1 MEQQYLKYQIE
12 STNQYYIDHQ
22 SYLIQNTGYLDE
34 GHLHLGINFD
44 LTIGGVI
51 TGIITM
57 NEQEPDYEEQCST
70 EYDTVCSIKFEN
82 PCETVWERKCV
93 TNFIDDSPHVT
104 YKKEG
109 EDIDVVCVPDK
120 DGIVF
125 IVLNEK
131 FPADSVRAG
140 RTEACC
146 RIPHPGSGHE
156 YILLWCP

>member
-1 MEQQYLKYQIE
+1 MQLF
-12 STNQYYIDHQ
+12 
-22 SYLIQNTGYLDE
+22 LA
-34 GHLHLGINFD
+34 NFSSIPPKPRNSS
-44 LTIGGVI
+44 LSGLVKKSSHRIK
-51 TGIITM
+51 
-57 NEQEPDYEEQCST
+57 QCST

-131 FPADSVRAG
+131 FPADSLRAG

-146 RIPHPGSGHE
+146 CIPHPGSGNE
-156 YILLWCP
+156 YILDMRRRIRRLVLKLCNDVL

>member
-1 MEQQYLKYQIE
+1 MK
-12 STNQYYIDHQ
+12 H
-22 SYLIQNTGYLDE
+22 
-34 GHLHLGINFD
+34 
-44 LTIGGVI
+44 V
-51 TGIITM
+51 
-57 NEQEPDYEEQCST
+57 
-70 EYDTVCSIKFEN
+70 
-82 PCETVWERKCV
+82 KCV

-104 YKKEG
+104 HKKEG
-109 EDIDVVCVPDK
+109 EDIYVVCVPDK

-156 YILLWCP
+156 YILLRWPGVRWRTWRRRIRSLVLKLCNDVL